1 MAGVSLSMID
11 ADNSDTDGI
20 AAPSLE
26 LRYLVAQVANHAVNL
41 FDHCFCENFNFCSYF
56 DRRNGTSRYG
66 KSRLNSWSDAGDN
79 FAERAV
85 PSTGLN
91 PAKSILNIHNTLLTR
106 DSIRQ
111 LGRAINC
118 DEIFIQVNCDDVA
131 LV

>member
-1 MAGVSLSMID
+1 M
-11 ADNSDTDGI
+11 
-20 AAPSLE
+20 
-26 LRYLVAQVANHAVNL
+26 RNHRL
-41 FDHCFCENFNFCSYF
+41 CKDLHFCSNF
-56 DRRNGTSRYG
+56 DGRYRTSRHG

-91 PAKSILNIHNTLLTR
+91 PAKSILNIHNMLLTR

-131 LV
+131 LI